1 MIFMQRNLLFTFPV
15 VCWTGVKFRKINAI
29 LSILDI
35 SDWTFAMVINE
46 KFLVLQVSRRKY
58 YLRQL
63 FDGTWSFLL
72 VLRSDY
78 TEIFQYLC
86 VFIIFIFFSFFS
98 RMVKF
103 EHPHVDHIFPLSE
116 MIIYHQIICAKE
128 NQSIICNMSNVEKS
142 NSLTMEEVHKN

>member
-1 MIFMQRNLLFTFPV
+1 MIFMQRNLLFTFPA
-15 VCWTGVKFRKINAI
+15 VCWTCVKFRKIHAI

-46 KFLVLQVSRRKY
+46 KFLVLQVSGRKH
-58 YLRQL
+58 YLHQL

-72 VLRSDY
+72 VLRSDLHADIS
-78 TEIFQYLC
+78 IFMCIYNFYL
-86 VFIIFIFFSFFS
+86 FFLFFS

-116 MIIYHQIICAKE
+116 NDYIPSNNLCKGK
-128 NQSIICNMSNVEKS
+128 SINYLQYVKCWKVKQLDYGRGS
-142 NSLTMEEVHKN
+142 